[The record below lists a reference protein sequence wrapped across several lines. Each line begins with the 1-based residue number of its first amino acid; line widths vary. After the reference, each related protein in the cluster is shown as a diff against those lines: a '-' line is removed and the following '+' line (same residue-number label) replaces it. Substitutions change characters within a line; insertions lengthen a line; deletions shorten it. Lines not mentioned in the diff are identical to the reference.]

1 MRVIVTRVLVV
12 LLLLGAGCSR
22 PEPAKPSAANPTPA
36 ALRRIVLQTDWLP
49 QAEHGGFYQALAKGY
64 YAEAGLAVELLP
76 GGVNAQVNLKVARG
90 DADFGMNRSDLLFAV
105 QDQGLPIV
113 VVGAHLQHDPQAL
126 LVHAESPVR
135 NFSDLDGRTVI
146 ATPSMVWIP
155 YLKKKYGVDFNL
167 RPLTYG
173 LAAFM
178 ADPTVVQQGFVTN
191 EPFYAERHGVKV
203 RALLI
208 ADSGYDAYH
217 VMFTRRE
224 LARTEPELVKAF
236 VAASLR
242 GWRDYIEG
250 DPSPAHA
257 EILRRN
263 PQASAEHLAYSRDQM
278 IARRLVTGELAEGD
292 ALGRIRASRVDLQ
305 LTALREAGLVSAQAK
320 AEQFVT
326 APALTDDRAAR

>member
-1 MRVIVTRVLVV
+1 M
-12 LLLLGAGCSR
+12 LLLMAAGCAR
-22 PEPAKPSAANPTPA
+22 PDATKASEAPPRPG
-36 ALRRIVLQTDWLP
+36 LRHVVMQTDWLP

-64 YAEAGLAVELLP
+64 YAEVGLDVELWP

-90 DADFGMNRSDLLFAV
+90 DADFGMNRGDLLFAA
-105 QDQGLPIV
+105 QDHGLPVV

-126 LVHAESPVR
+126 LVHASSPVR
-135 NFSDLDGRTVI
+135 SFADLGRRTVI
-146 ATPSMVWIP
+146 AAPSMIWIP

-178 ADPTVVQQGFVTN
+178 ADPEVVQQGFVTN
-191 EPFYAERHGVKV
+191 EPYYAERNGVKV

-208 ADSGYDAYH
+208 ADSGYDSYH
-217 VMFTRRE
+217 VIFTRRE
-224 LARTEPELVKAF
+224 LVRSDPAVVDAF
-236 VAASLR
+236 VHASLR

-263 PQASAEHLAYSRDQM
+263 PQASAEHLAYSRRQM
-278 IARRLVTGELAEGD
+278 IARHLVIGEERDGD
-292 ALGRIRASRVDLQ
+292 ALGRIRASRVDQQ
-305 LTALREAGLVSAQAK
+305 LAALRDADLVSRESR
-320 AEQFVT
+320 AEDFVR
-326 APALTDDRAAR
+326 AAALTDDRATP

>member
-1 MRVIVTRVLVV
+1 MRAVLNRVLAG

-22 PEPAKPSAANPTPA
+22 PEPAKPAAAGDGPP

-49 QAEHGGFYQALAKGY
+49 QAEQGGFYQALARGY

-90 DADFGMNRSDLLFAV
+90 DADFGLNRSDLLFAA
-105 QDQGLPIV
+105 QDQGLPV
-113 VVGAHLQHDPQAL
+113 VVIAAHLQHDPQAL
-126 LVHAESPVR
+126 LVHADSPVR
-135 NFSDLDGRTVI
+135 SFADLNGCTVI
-146 ATPSMVWIP
+146 AAPSMVWIP
-155 YLKKKYGVDFNL
+155 YLKKRYGVEFNL

-178 ADPTVVQQGFVTN
+178 ADPTAIQQGFITN
-191 EPFYAERHGVKV
+191 EPFFAERNGVKV

-224 LARTEPELVKAF
+224 LARSEPALVQAF

-242 GWRDYIEG
+242 GWQDYIEG
-250 DPSPAHA
+250 DPAPAHA

-263 PQASAEHLAYSRDQM
+263 PQASAELLTYSRDQM
-278 IARRLVTGELAEGD
+278 IARRLVTGELAAGD
-292 ALGRIRASRVDLQ
+292 AIGRIRSSRLNRQ
-305 LTALREAGLVSAQAK
+305 LTALRDAGLVSAQAK
-320 AEQFVT
+320 AESFVLP
-326 APALTDDRAAR
+326 AALTDDRAGP

>member
-1 MRVIVTRVLVV
+1 MRRVVM
-12 LLLLGAGCSR
+12 
-22 PEPAKPSAANPTPA
+22 
-36 ALRRIVLQTDWLP
+36 QTDWLP

-90 DADFGMNRSDLLFAV
+90 DADFGMNRSDLLFAA

-113 VVGAHLQHDPQAL
+113 LAAAHLQHDPQAL
-126 LVHAESPVR
+126 LVHADSPVQG
-135 NFSDLDGRTVI
+135 FSDLNGRTLI
-146 ATPSMVWIP
+146 AAPSMVWIP
-155 YLKKKYGVDFNL
+155 YLKKKYGIDFNL

-178 ADPTVVQQGFVTN
+178 ADPTAIQQGFITN
-191 EPFYAERHGVKV
+191 EPYYAERNGVKV

-217 VMFTRRE
+217 VIFTRRE
-224 LARTEPELVKAF
+224 LARTEPALVEAF
-236 VAASLR
+236 VTASLR
-242 GWRDYIEG
+242 GWQDYIEG

-263 PQASAEHLAYSRDQM
+263 PQASVEHLAYSRDQM
-278 IARRLVTGELAEGD
+278 IARRLVTGESAAGD
-292 ALGRIRASRVDLQ
+292 AIGRIRASRVELQ
-305 LTALREAGLVSAQAK
+305 LTALHEAGLISTQTK
-320 AEQFVT
+320 AEQLVL
-326 APALTDDRAAR
+326 ASALTDDRTSP